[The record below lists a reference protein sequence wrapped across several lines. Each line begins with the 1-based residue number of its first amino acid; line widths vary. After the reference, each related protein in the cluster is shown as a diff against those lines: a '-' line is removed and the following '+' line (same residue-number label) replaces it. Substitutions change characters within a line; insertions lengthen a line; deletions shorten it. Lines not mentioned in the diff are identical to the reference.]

1 MINII
6 KYTLRIGVIIATCII
21 ILIMSGLLVDFII
34 GYEGT
39 MNMNW
44 GVNIPRPSKVDVICD
59 YNIGQDGEY
68 LKIWYYNEG
77 KIEKITNDDV
87 FKNID
92 EQSKVFIKQKLDE
105 YYKTLDDSNKNLF
118 NANVDIDSLLLE
130 ENYFTYIEKE
140 DSSWL
145 LLILDYKNN
154 KMFSF
159 ENIY

>member
-118 NANVDIDSLLLE
+118 DANVDIDFLLLE

>member
-1 MINII
+1 M
-6 KYTLRIGVIIATCII
+6 L
-21 ILIMSGLLVDFII
+21 GLLVDFII

-77 KIEKITNDDV
+77 KIEKITHDDV

>member
-1 MINII
+1 MR
-6 KYTLRIGVIIATCII
+6 KKHLI
-21 ILIMSGLLVDFII
+21 ILIITLII
-34 GYEGT
+34 TLIIFTVINNPRIVAYINWKVYLPKPQKIDTIYNFEFREGE
-39 MNMNW
+39 
-44 GVNIPRPSKVDVICD
+44 DL
-59 YNIGQDGEY
+59 E
-68 LKIWYYNEG
+68 IWYYSENG
-77 KIEKITNDDV
+77 VRKIISNNT
-87 FKNID
+87 FKSINKQNKD
-92 EQSKVFIKQKLDE
+92 LIKQKLYE
-105 YYKTLDDSNKNLF
+105 YYDILNDDNKNLF